1 MSAPFELAGISLD
14 CDDPESLASF
24 YLRLLGGHLL
34 WNNETSA
41 GIRIPSGLTLIA
53 QRVEPYI
60 APVWPGTSVIHF
72 DLAADTDLTAVPTTR
87 RGGRRHAGIH
97 AARPTVAGVPRSGGA
112 TPSLSQS
119 ARDRERSNL
128 SCCWREHDS
137 RADMTARAHFG

>member
-72 DLAADTDLTAVPTTR
+72 DLAADTDLTACQHR
-87 RGGRRHAGIH
+87 AE
-97 AARPTVAGVPRSGGA
+97 AAGA
-112 TPSLSQS
+112 TLASMQPDQRWLVFL
-119 ARDRERSNL
+119 DPGGHPF
-128 SCCWREHDS
+128 CITIC
-137 RADMTARAHFG
+137 TPP